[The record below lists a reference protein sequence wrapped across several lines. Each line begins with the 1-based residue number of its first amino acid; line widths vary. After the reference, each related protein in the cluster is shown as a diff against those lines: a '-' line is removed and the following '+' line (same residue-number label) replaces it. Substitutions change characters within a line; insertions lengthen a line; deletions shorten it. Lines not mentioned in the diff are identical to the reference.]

1 MILTF
6 VAFGARAEALDP
18 IFDSILGEAE
28 ATTEVYD
35 EDAYTQEL
43 LKAYGADKNE
53 QFQKVQKQAKEYEQR
68 AAVANA
74 QRTTNRWL
82 AFMLS
87 LMAALFPTFVI
98 LVRVIKGELKPANA
112 AAVWRTVGMLL
123 FFGVVLFAL
132 NYVWLWTMFT
142 GETKIMGL
150 VIGLFLLGFVIF
162 AIHTLRKDKKNKE
175 SKGQIPE

>member
-1 MILTF
+1 MKRLFIFL
-6 VAFGARAEALDP
+6 AAAMMAAGAMAEEPLDP
-18 IFDSILGEAE
+18 IFDSILVEAE
-28 ATTEVYD
+28 AVNYD

-53 QFQKVQKQAKEYEQR
+53 QFQKVHKQAKEYEHK

-74 QRTTNRWL
+74 QRTTNRWITFL
-82 AFMLS
+82 LS
-87 LMAALFPTFVI
+87 LMAALFPTCVI

-112 AAVWRTVGMLL
+112 AAVWRTVGLLL
-123 FFGVVLFAL
+123 FFGVVIFAL

-150 VIGLFLLGFVIF
+150 VVGLCLLAFVIF
-162 AIHTLRKDKKNKE
+162 AIHTLRKSKKKD
-175 SKGQIPE
+175 

>member
-1 MILTF
+1 MKRLFIFLAAAMIAVT
-6 VAFGARAEALDP
+6 AMAEDSLDP
-18 IFDSILGEAE
+18 IFDSLFAEVEAE
-28 ATTEVYD
+28 QQTEVYD

-53 QFQKVQKQAKEYEQR
+53 QFQKVQKQAKEYEHR

-87 LMAALFPTFVI
+87 LIAALFPTCVI

-123 FFGVVLFAL
+123 FFGVVIFAL

-150 VIGLFLLGFVIF
+150 VVGLFLLGFVIF
-162 AIHTLRKDKKNKE
+162 AIHTLRKSKK
-175 SKGQIPE
+175 